1 MGAASSISI
10 NNQNNVYISYDN
22 TLPYNHLQLMCSE
35 IETRDF
41 NVVTSESTKLC
52 EQQNSEYISNKI
64 EEIMK
69 TCKYLIICVSNKT
82 IRSFLQTMELNIALD
97 YGDKLIYIIT
107 EKEKD
112 LNLITNSIITT
123 VIKDNKCFRCYDDYT
138 VTKGINEIKDIF
150 DS

>member
-69 TCKYLIICVSNKT
+69 TCKYLIICVSNNT
-82 IRSFLQTMELNIALD
+82 IRSFLQTIELNIALD
-97 YGDKLIYIIT
+97 YRDKIIYIIT
-107 EKEKD
+107 EKE
-112 LNLITNSIITT
+112 LSPITNSIITSI
-123 VIKDNKCFRCYDDYT
+123 VKDNKYFRCYDDYT
-138 VTKGINEIKDIF
+138 VTKGINEIKDIL